1 MIEFNNVSFS
11 YEKACPVLN
20 GMSFSIAEGETVGII
35 GANGAGK
42 SSLLK
47 VLLGLLPHEG
57 EVLVN
62 GIPVCKQNLPEIRRI
77 LGFILQNSD
86 NQMFMPTVYDDMMFG
101 LLNYG
106 MSKQEANER
115 VDAVLEQLDL
125 GKLKSKYNHK
135 ISGGEKRMAAIAT
148 VLAMEPEII
157 VMDEPSVSLD
167 PYNRRS
173 VINVINSL
181 SQTKI
186 IASHD
191 LDMIMETCKRV
202 ILIADGHVIASGS
215 TEEILSNK
223 ELLENNRLELP
234 ISIAARQSI

>member
-1 MIEFNNVSFS
+1 MIEFKNVSFC
-11 YEKACPVLN
+11 YEKEHPVLKN
-20 GMSFSIAEGETVGII
+20 MSFSIEKGEAVGLI

-42 SSLLK
+42 SSMLK

-57 EVLVN
+57 EILVN
-62 GIPVCKQNLPEIRRI
+62 GIPLCKQNLAEIRRI
-77 LGFILQNSD
+77 LGFVLQNSD

-106 MSKQEANER
+106 MSKEDAEHR

-125 GKLKSKYNHK
+125 TQLKNKYNHK

-148 VLAMEPEII
+148 VLAMEPEVII
-157 VMDEPSVSLD
+157 MDEPSVSLD
-167 PYNRRS
+167 PYNRRA

-181 SQTKI
+181 TQTKI

-191 LDMIMETCKRV
+191 LDMIMETCRRV
-202 ILIADGHVIASGS
+202 ILISDGQIVASGAAM
-215 TEEILSNK
+215 EILHNK
-223 ELLENNRLELP
+223 ELLENNRMELP
-234 ISIAARQSI
+234 FGLASAFN

>member
-1 MIEFNNVSFS
+1 MIEFKNVSFC
-11 YEKACPVLN
+11 YEKEHPVLKN
-20 GMSFSIAEGETVGII
+20 MSFSIEKGEAVGLI

-42 SSLLK
+42 SSMLK

-57 EVLVN
+57 EILVN
-62 GIPVCKQNLPEIRRI
+62 GIPLCKQNLAEIRRI
-77 LGFILQNSD
+77 LGFVLQNSD

-106 MSKQEANER
+106 MSKEDTEHR

-125 GKLKSKYNHK
+125 TQLKNKYNHK

-148 VLAMEPEII
+148 VLAMEPEVII
-157 VMDEPSVSLD
+157 MDEPSVSLD
-167 PYNRRS
+167 PYNRRA

-181 SQTKI
+181 TQTKI

-191 LDMIMETCKRV
+191 LDMIMETCRRV
-202 ILIADGHVIASGS
+202 ILISDGQIVASGAAM
-215 TEEILSNK
+215 EILRNK
-223 ELLENNRLELP
+223 ELLENNRMELP
-234 ISIAARQSI
+234 FGLASAFN

>member
-1 MIEFNNVSFS
+1 MIEFKNVSFC
-11 YEKACPVLN
+11 YEKEHPVLKN
-20 GMSFSIAEGETVGII
+20 MSFSIEKGEAVGLI

-42 SSLLK
+42 SSMLK

-57 EVLVN
+57 EILVN
-62 GIPVCKQNLPEIRRI
+62 GIPLCKQNLAEIRRI
-77 LGFILQNSD
+77 LGFVLQNSD

-106 MSKQEANER
+106 MSKEDAEHR

-125 GKLKSKYNHK
+125 TQLKNKYNHK

-148 VLAMEPEII
+148 VLAMEPEVII
-157 VMDEPSVSLD
+157 MDEPSVSLD
-167 PYNRRS
+167 PYNRRA

-181 SQTKI
+181 TQTKI

-191 LDMIMETCKRV
+191 LDMIKIGR
-202 ILIADGHVIASGS
+202 AHV
-215 TEEILSNK
+215 
-223 ELLENNRLELP
+223 
-234 ISIAARQSI
+234 